1 MKRKK
6 SLTIKTK
13 KLTKKYGEFKAV
25 SDLNLSISKGEIF
38 GLLGPNGSGKTT
50 IILMLLGLTEPTSGE
65 LQVLGYDPIRQPFEV
80 KRLVGYLPERLG
92 FYENLTA
99 KQNLTY
105 FARLNRIEE
114 SIIREKVS
122 ESINQ
127 VGLIKQEEAKVNTFS
142 RGMKQRLGIANVLV
156 KDPQLIILD
165 EPTQGIDP
173 KGIQEIL
180 HLFSNINKEKEATIL
195 LSSHLIHQVQQ
206 ICDNIGIMSQGKM
219 RVRGSLSLSEFDI
232 DQDWIIEFTLNN
244 ISPELVKDLE
254 NLPQIRSLEN
264 EGSLFTAHCGND
276 IRAQI
281 AKTVIENGGSL
292 TSLNLQERSLIN
304 IYTRR
309 KTNGWNIRGLLKRTI
324 RSPWKCQIIHNGDP
338 SIHNRF
344 HYVIF
349 IYQ

>member
-122 ESINQ
+122 ESLNQ

-173 KGIQEIL
+173 KGIQDIL

-195 LSSHLIHQVQQ
+195 LSSHLIHHVQQ

-264 EGSLFTAHCGND
+264 EGSLFIAHCGND

-304 IYTRR
+304 IY
-309 KTNGWNIRGLLKRTI
+309 KKYSEEN
-324 RSPWKCQIIHNGDP
+324 
-338 SIHNRF
+338 
-344 HYVIF
+344 
-349 IYQ
+349 

>member
-122 ESINQ
+122 ESLNQ

-173 KGIQEIL
+173 KGIQDIL

-219 RVRGSLSLSEFDI
+219 RVRGSLNLSELDI

-244 ISPELVKDLE
+244 ISTELVKDLE

-264 EGSLFTAHCGND
+264 EGSLFIAHCGND

-292 TSLNLQERSLIN
+292 TSLNLQETSLIN
-304 IYTRR
+304 IY
-309 KTNGWNIRGLLKRTI
+309 KKYSEEN
-324 RSPWKCQIIHNGDP
+324 
-338 SIHNRF
+338 
-344 HYVIF
+344 
-349 IYQ
+349 

>member
-1 MKRKK
+1 MRRKK
-6 SLTIKTK
+6 TLTIKTK
-13 KLTKKYGEFKAV
+13 KLTKKYGEFTAV

-65 LQVLGYDPIRQPFEV
+65 LQVLGFDPIRQPFEV
-80 KRLVGYLPERLG
+80 KRLVGYLPEKLG

-105 FARLNRIEE
+105 FARLNRIDE
-114 SIIREKVS
+114 SKITEKVS
-122 ESINQ
+122 ESLNQ

-165 EPTQGIDP
+165 EPTQAIDP
-173 KGIQEIL
+173 KGIQDIL
-180 HLFSNINKEKEATIL
+180 HLFKNINKEKKVTIL
-195 LSSHLIHQVQQ
+195 LSSHLIHHVQQ

-219 RVRGSLSLSEFDI
+219 RVRGSVNLNELDI

-244 ISPELVKDLE
+244 ISTELVKDLE
-254 NLPQIRSLEN
+254 NLPQLRTLET
-264 EGSLFTAHCGND
+264 EGNMFTAHCGND
-276 IRAQI
+276 IRPQI

-304 IYTRR
+304 IY
-309 KTNGWNIRGLLKRTI
+309 KKYSEEN
-324 RSPWKCQIIHNGDP
+324 
-338 SIHNRF
+338 
-344 HYVIF
+344 
-349 IYQ
+349 

>member
-219 RVRGSLSLSEFDI
+219 RVRGSLNLSELDI

-264 EGSLFTAHCGND
+264 EGSLFIAHCGND

-304 IYTRR
+304 IY
-309 KTNGWNIRGLLKRTI
+309 KKYSEEN
-324 RSPWKCQIIHNGDP
+324 
-338 SIHNRF
+338 
-344 HYVIF
+344 
-349 IYQ
+349 